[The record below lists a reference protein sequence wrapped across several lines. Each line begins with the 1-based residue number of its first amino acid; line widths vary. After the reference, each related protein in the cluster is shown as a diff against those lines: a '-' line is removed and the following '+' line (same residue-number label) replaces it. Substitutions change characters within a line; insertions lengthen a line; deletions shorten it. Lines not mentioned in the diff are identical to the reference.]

1 MKATAPRSSPTK
13 PSCPPHPEL
22 MAGGPTRHPGR
33 SSPTVGPLA
42 DLTPRATKPHTTEAL
57 TNQTCGS
64 TPVGDVL
71 DRGSGRR
78 DRRPVLLTDLL
89 TPGSRQLDTTGPNA
103 LLLSTN
109 PYPDGSLGPRSNS

>member
-1 MKATAPRSSPTK
+1 
-13 PSCPPHPEL
+13 

-89 TPGSRQLDTTGPNA
+89 TPGSRQLATTGPNPFQ
-103 LLLSTN
+103 LTKN
-109 PYPDGSLGPRSNS
+109 PTPAGPPGPRSTS